1 MSSESPFFTQEDY
14 IRLSLCQCDNCLSKR
29 LTIQHNIIKFIK
41 SKGVF
46 AESSETLVNT
56 VSKMVIP
63 YIHEHFFDFY
73 SELHFEE
80 IVKFRDRAIEYI
92 RGGCTWSL

>member
-1 MSSESPFFTQEDY
+1 MSSKSPFFTQEDY

-29 LTIQHNIIKFIK
+29 LTIQHNIIEFIK
-41 SKGVF
+41 SKGISELQGV
-46 AESSETLVNT
+46 SETLVDT

-92 RGGCTWSL
+92 RGGN